1 MENTQH
7 RLKYNKNTKRFLYSY
22 ITIFIIFFLSL
33 FILLE
38 SFRFI
43 EKKIKINKN
52 REIVKKE
59 LFKIESNIEN
69 REKEINKLNT
79 DEGQEVYFRE
89 TLPVGLSEEK
99 VIILY
104 KPSDSPLTIIPIKSD
119 GIWNGI
125 KKRVNYFV
133 DNYTN
138 L

>member
-1 MENTQH
+1 MENIQH
-7 RLKYNKNTKRFLYSY
+7 KLRSNKNTKRFLYSY
-22 ITIFIIFFLSL
+22 ITIFFIFFLSL

-38 SFRFI
+38 SFRFV

-52 REIVKKE
+52 RDIAKKE
-59 LFKIESNIEN
+59 LSKIESRIEN
-69 REKEINKLNT
+69 REKEINKLST

-89 TLPVGLSEEK
+89 TLPVGSSDEK

-104 KPSDSPLTIIPIKSD
+104 KASDSPLTIIPIKSE
-119 GIWNGI
+119 GIWNSI

>member
-1 MENTQH
+1 MENIQH

-22 ITIFIIFFLSL
+22 VTIFIIFFLSL

-38 SFRFI
+38 SFRFV

-59 LFKIESNIEN
+59 LSKIESSIEN
-69 REKEINKLNT
+69 REKEINKLST

-89 TLPVGLSEEK
+89 TLPVGFNDEK
-99 VIILY
+99 VVILY
-104 KPSDSPLTIIPIKSD
+104 KASESPLIIMPIKSD